1 MKAQPS
7 RPKIN
12 PINSVIFEW
21 ILVTYE
27 KVRNNLVEK
36 MGIMAEILKMNSL
49 ATTKFPFP

>member
-7 RPKIN
+7 RPK
-12 PINSVIFEW
+12 INSVIFEW

-27 KVRNNLVEK
+27 KVGNNLVEK
-36 MGIMAEILKMNSL
+36 MGIMAEILRMNSL